1 MQVDLKVVDSPV
13 DKLYMEFARR
23 GGPNDPVHSWNQTTR
38 SSKFARPLGAL
49 NRSYPL
55 MLLRTMMVVVVAAL
69 GIDSSSGFSLVGL
82 AHEGQTWCQSQI
94 NRVDA
99 WRAQFSKDIAQTG
112 IARSSSGPTDAASQ
126 FPTMPNGMMA
136 FASEP
141 THQTRT
147 DEAFANVVDAMI
159 ADFEDQ
165 TTVADVADDD
175 TNLFPGLAYALNREA
190 EGLSIPATESLG
202 SDVGVTLDNASD
214 AKALTVDNESRA
226 QRVAAAI
233 DLTGQAV
240 HAWMS
245 LVQVTPT
252 GR

>member
-1 MQVDLKVVDSPV
+1 
-13 DKLYMEFARR
+13 
-23 GGPNDPVHSWNQTTR
+23 
-38 SSKFARPLGAL
+38 
-49 NRSYPL
+49 

-69 GIDSSSGFSLVGL
+69 GIDSSSGFSLVRL
-82 AHEGQTWCQSQI
+82 ADEGQTWCQSQI
-94 NRVDA
+94 DRVDA
-99 WRAQFSKDIAQTG
+99 WRAQFSKDIAQPG
-112 IARSSSGPTDAASQ
+112 IARSLSGPTDAASQ
-126 FPTMPNGMMA
+126 FPTMPNGTMA

-141 THQTRT
+141 TQQARA
-147 DEAFANVVDAMI
+147 DEAFANVVDAMV

-165 TTVADVADDD
+165 TTVVDIAEDD

-190 EGLSIPATESLG
+190 EGLSIPATKGLG
-202 SDVGVTLDNASD
+202 SDVDVPFGNAPD
-214 AKALTVDNESRA
+214 AEALTIDNESRA